1 LEAAQKAGVII
12 SGAAGAGAGICGT
25 RSRLRATVKAVSTS
39 MKVCY
44 FITRYSPIFSGQAI
58 QLERIG
64 RQLKKKGVKFFI
76 ISYRFSG
83 LSDYEEKEGVPIHR
97 ISPSLPGK
105 LGTALFNIRSFLAMF
120 KFRNDFD
127 ILHVHSIA
135 IGKYG
140 AMLAAR
146 MMGKKTVFEMTLV
159 DSDDPKAIKKHSPA
173 PAVEMSFFGMFD
185 KYFAISEAL
194 AESYEGMGLPK
205 DKLWR
210 LAKGVDTDL
219 YAPPPDKR
227 PIRRELGLPED
238 PPLVVFVGAVMVRKG
253 VDVLMEAW
261 KKVAAED
268 SEAVLVVVGPDT
280 FDEVQ
285 RHLNDFARDTKEMVK
300 RELEGR
306 VVFTGMTDK
315 VPNYL
320 RASDIYCFPSRAEGM
335 PASPLEALS
344 CGLPVVLAPMQG
356 IAEQVIDNG
365 KSGIIVPQDDA
376 GALADAL
383 LGLLRDRARAAEL
396 GAAARERALERFS
409 VEKAAEALIGY
420 YNEMLSE

>member
-1 LEAAQKAGVII
+1 MSDQL
-12 SGAAGAGAGICGT
+12 
-25 RSRLRATVKAVSTS
+25 
-39 MKVCY
+39 KVCF
-44 FITRYSPIFSGQAI
+44 FITRYAPIFSGQAI

-64 RQLKKKGVKFFI
+64 RQLRNKGVKFFVV
-76 ISYRFSG
+76 SYRFEG
-83 LSDYEEKEGVPIHR
+83 LSAYEERDGVKVHR

-105 LGTALFNIRSFLAMF
+105 LGTVLFNIRSFLAMF
-120 KFRNDFD
+120 RFRDSFD

-159 DSDDPKAIKKHSPA
+159 DSDDPKAIKKNSPA
-173 PAVEMSFFGMFD
+173 PAVEMSFFNMFD

-194 AESYEGMGLPK
+194 AKSYEDMGLPEN
-205 DKLWR
+205 KLWR
-210 LAKGVDTDL
+210 LAKGVDTEL
-219 YAPPPDKR
+219 YSPPADKK

-253 VDVLMEAW
+253 VDVLMDAW
-261 KKVAAED
+261 KKVSAENAD
-268 SEAVLVVVGPDT
+268 AVLVVVGPDT

-285 RHLNDFARDTKEMVK
+285 SHLNDFARDTKEMVK
-300 RELEGR
+300 KVLEGR

-315 VPNYL
+315 VPEYL
-320 RASDIYCFPSRAEGM
+320 RASDIYVFPSRAEGM

-356 IAEQVIDNG
+356 IAEQVIENG
-365 KSGIIVPQDDA
+365 KSGIIVPQDDVD
-376 GALADAL
+376 ALAEAL
-383 LGLLRDRARAAEL
+383 LGLLREPERAAEL
-396 GAAARERALERFS
+396 GRRARDRALERFS

-420 YNEMLSE
+420 YREMLSK

>member
-1 LEAAQKAGVII
+1 
-12 SGAAGAGAGICGT
+12 
-25 RSRLRATVKAVSTS
+25 
-39 MKVCY
+39 MKVCF
-44 FITRYSPIFSGQAI
+44 FITRYAPIFSGQAI

-64 RQLKKKGVKFFI
+64 RQLKRKGVEFFVV
-76 ISYRFSG
+76 SYRFSG
-83 LSDYEEKEGVPIHR
+83 LSAYEEKGGVPVHR

-105 LGTALFNIRSFLAMF
+105 LGTVLFNIRSFLAMF

-135 IGKYG
+135 VGKYG

-159 DSDDPKAIKKHSPA
+159 DSDDPKAIKRNSPA
-173 PAVEMSFFGMFD
+173 PAIEMSFFNMFD

-210 LAKGVDTDL
+210 LAKGVDTEL
-219 YAPPPDKR
+219 YSPPPDKK

-253 VDVLMEAW
+253 VDVLMDAW
-261 KKVAAED
+261 KEVAAEH
-268 SEAVLVVVGPDT
+268 SSAVLVVVGPDT

-285 RHLNDFARDTKEMVK
+285 IHLNDFASDAKDMVK
-300 RELEGR
+300 KELEGR
-306 VVFTGMTDK
+306 VVFTGMTDR
-315 VPNYL
+315 VPDYL

-356 IAEQVIDNG
+356 IAEQVIENG
-365 KSGIIVPQDDA
+365 RSGIIVPQDDID
-376 GALADAL
+376 ALADAL
-383 LGLLRDRARAAEL
+383 LGLLRDPALAAEL
-396 GAAARERALERFS
+396 GRNARARALERFS

-420 YNEMLSE
+420 YNEMLSR